1 MSGCHRVPGRQLLAP
16 QTQLIIEIR
25 IIWHCDPAP
34 VSGPAAAIWFLFW
47 KPFYINLAI
56 ES

>member
-16 QTQLIIEIR
+16 QLIIEIR